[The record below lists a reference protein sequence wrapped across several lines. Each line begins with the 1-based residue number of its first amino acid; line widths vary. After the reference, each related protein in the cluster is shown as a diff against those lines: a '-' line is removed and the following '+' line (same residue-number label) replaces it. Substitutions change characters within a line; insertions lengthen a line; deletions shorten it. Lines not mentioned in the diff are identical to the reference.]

1 MRVGIPTEIKN
12 NEYRVAITPAGVAE
26 LTRRG
31 HDVLVQ
37 AGAGE
42 GSAISDNDFKAR
54 WRTDDRHR
62 RQGVGRGRP
71 AAQGQGTDRGR
82 VQRMREG
89 QTLFTYLHLAAS
101 RPCTD
106 ALMASGTTSIA
117 YETVQ
122 TRRTDRASPCWRR

>member
-1 MRVGIPTEIKN
+1 MRVGVPTEIKN

-26 LTRRG
+26 LVHRG
-31 HDVLVQ
+31 HEVLIE

-42 GSAISDNDFKAR
+42 ALRSPTPTSSA
-54 WRTDDRHR
+54 
-62 RQGVGRGRP
+62 P
-71 AAQGQGTDRGR
+71 APRSINSVDEVWAEADLLLKVKEPIEPEYSRL
-82 VQRMREG
+82 REG

-101 RPCTD
+101 KPCTD

-122 TRRTDRASPCWRR
+122 TGRRRAAAAGADE